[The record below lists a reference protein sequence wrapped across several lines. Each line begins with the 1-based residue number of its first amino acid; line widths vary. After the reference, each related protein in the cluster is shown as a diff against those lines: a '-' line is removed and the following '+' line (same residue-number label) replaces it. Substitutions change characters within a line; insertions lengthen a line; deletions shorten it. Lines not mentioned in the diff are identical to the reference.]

1 MKGKIVPF
9 VVGGAKT
16 PEIGVNYSKSATLV
30 EGKKGLGVTVRYSA
44 HQNFRLMGFAYRDTT
59 RSLPAGGI
67 LTVFVGS
74 SPRNITIDSAYHK
87 SVQTSGYWST
97 LRAVKSMLRE
107 YRVEREYRKL
117 IVANVKKF
125 LVTNEPTEIEGEK

>member
-1 MKGKIVPF
+1 MLF

-30 EGKKGLGVTVRYSA
+30 EGRKGLGVTVRYSA

-59 RSLPAGGI
+59 RSLPAGGL

-74 SPRNITIDSAYHK
+74 SPRDITIDSAYHK
-87 SVQTSGYWST
+87 SVQTSGYWGT
-97 LRAVKSMLRE
+97 LRATKSMLRE
-107 YRVEREYRKL
+107 YKVEREYRKL
-117 IVANVKKF
+117 IIAHIKKF
-125 LVTNEPTEIEGEK
+125 LVTNEVIEIEGEK